1 MTGGP
6 SRTAGHAFD
15 EVHTEGRC
23 ARHPRFEGQG
33 RAFQEAWPGWARHT
47 RDVTTLVT
55 PHDIELA
62 AHAIAPHVRRTPNI
76 EIPGASVGL
85 DVTLVFK
92 LEFLQVTGAFKARGA
107 VHYVATQDVS
117 EAGVVA
123 ASGGNH
129 GAAVAYA
136 AREFGL
142 PAHIFVP
149 TTANPAKVERLLTLN
164 AMVHSIG
171 DTYGDARDAAAEYLA
186 EHEAT
191 HIEAFDDPV
200 VMAGA
205 GTVARELELDAQDG
219 GGLDAMLLAIGGG
232 GLAGGAAAWCGDRMP
247 IVACE
252 TAGTASYAA
261 AVEAGEPVRVP
272 VSGVAADHLGARR
285 IGDVP
290 WASLSAVGAESV
302 VLTDDE
308 VLEAQAR
315 LWRLLRVTVEPGVAA
330 PFAALFTGRWVPEP
344 GSRVGVVLC
353 GANVVMPAVRS
364 LESL

>member
-1 MTGGP
+1 MTTVP
-6 SRTAGHAFD
+6 TAHEIA
-15 EVHTEGRC
+15 
-23 ARHPRFEGQG
+23 
-33 RAFQEAWPGWARHT
+33 
-47 RDVTTLVT
+47 
-55 PHDIELA
+55 LA
-62 AHAIAPHVRRTPNI
+62 AQAIAPHIRRTPNI
-76 EIPGASVGL
+76 EVPGATVGL

-107 VHYVATQDVS
+107 VHYAATQDIS
-117 EAGVVA
+117 PAGVVA

-136 AREFGL
+136 AREFGY

-149 TTANPAKVERLLTLN
+149 TTANPSKVERLLTLGAN
-164 AMVHSIG
+164 VHSIG
-171 DTYGDARDAAAEYLA
+171 ETYGDARDAAADYLTV
-186 EHEAT
+186 HDAT
-191 HIEAFDDPV
+191 HIEAFDDPA

-205 GTVARELELDAQDG
+205 GTVARELDLDAQDN

-290 WASLSAVGAESV
+290 WAALKAANAQSV

-315 LWRLLRVTVEPGVAA
+315 LWRLLRVMVEPGVAA

-344 GSRVGVVLC
+344 GSRIGVVLC
-353 GANVVMPAVRS
+353 GANVVLDPPA
-364 LESL
+364 